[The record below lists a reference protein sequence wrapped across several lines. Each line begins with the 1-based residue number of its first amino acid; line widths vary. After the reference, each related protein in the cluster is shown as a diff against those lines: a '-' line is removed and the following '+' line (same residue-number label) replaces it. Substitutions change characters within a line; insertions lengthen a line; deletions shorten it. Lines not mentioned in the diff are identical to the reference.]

1 MDASLFT
8 SMLFATVV
16 AGTPLII
23 VALGLLVNEKAGVL
37 NLGAEG
43 MMAMG
48 AVAAFAVTHESG
60 NPWLGVAAGMGAGMA
75 MAALFGVLVLT
86 LMANQVASGLALAI
100 FGVGLAA
107 FVGKPYEAVALQAVP
122 PIRIPFI
129 ADLPLIGE
137 ALYNQQALVY
147 FSWALFWGLLWF
159 LHRSRAGLVLRAV
172 GESPASAH
180 AIGYPVI
187 RIRYL
192 AVLFGGAMAGI
203 GGAFLSVFYTPMW
216 AEGMVAGR
224 GGGRR
229 GLRRGRVIGV
239 QGKARSS
246 AAESHSR
253 PQKRAASQIGHL
265 CSPTVVIELRDEAGI
280 GFQRHSGPRRPSRR
294 QRDLLGPRH
303 ESQSHRPNAGRPGDS
318 GVGWA
323 PPTKAHQRSPAV
335 PLLESLADIPQ
346 GPDRSRSVMSGDTKH
361 RPRFAAGDQRWAVPT
376 LRTMEGI
383 TIAATSRGA
392 DGQPAAI
399 ARFCGSAE
407 DPHRGPG
414 DNGRWPR

>member
-60 NPWLGVAAGMGAGMA
+60 NPWLGVAAGVGAGMA
-75 MAALFGVLVLT
+75 MA
-86 LMANQVASGLALAI
+86 AI

-172 GESPASAH
+172 GVAPSSAH
-180 AIGYPVI
+180 AIGSPVI

-224 GGGRR
+224 GWIALALVVFATWRPLRVMVGAYLFGGVMITQLFIQGS
-229 GLRRGRVIGV
+229 GLQIDFPSQLLSSLPYWATIVVLVAISRNRNTIRLNSPVSL
-239 QGKARSS
+239 GKPY
-246 AAESHSR
+246 R
-253 PQKRAASQIGHL
+253 PDA
-265 CSPTVVIELRDEAGI
+265 
-280 GFQRHSGPRRPSRR
+280 
-294 QRDLLGPRH
+294 
-303 ESQSHRPNAGRPGDS
+303 
-318 GVGWA
+318 
-323 PPTKAHQRSPAV
+323 
-335 PLLESLADIPQ
+335 
-346 GPDRSRSVMSGDTKH
+346 
-361 RPRFAAGDQRWAVPT
+361 
-376 LRTMEGI
+376 
-383 TIAATSRGA
+383 
-392 DGQPAAI
+392 
-399 ARFCGSAE
+399 
-407 DPHRGPG
+407 
-414 DNGRWPR
+414 